1 VVDQEPD
8 DKKKIVDLAEARK
21 RQRTLRFGASARQH
35 ANGKGPA
42 KPPQRGTGRKIWSYV
57 QFLLFLAVIAY
68 FMRLC
73 QSGGF

>member
-1 VVDQEPD
+1 MDQEPD

-21 RQRTLRFGASARQH
+21 RQRTLRFGASARNH
-35 ANGKGPA
+35 ANGKS
-42 KPPQRGTGRKIWSYV
+42 PPKQPRGTGRKIWSYV